1 VHQSP
6 FIPDG
11 SWFNQFGA
19 AWVLNAGLQPG
30 RPPLCIVLDIDDAGV
45 PDICRRRA
53 MHRPQGAVAAAGGAD
68 HLPAGVAHILGS
80 DCRTVFVSLGDH
92 RLTPL
97 R

>member
-1 VHQSP
+1 
-6 FIPDG
+6 
-11 SWFNQFGA
+11 
-19 AWVLNAGLQPG
+19 
-30 RPPLCIVLDIDDAGV
+30 
-45 PDICRRRA
+45 

-92 RLTPL
+92 RLTPV